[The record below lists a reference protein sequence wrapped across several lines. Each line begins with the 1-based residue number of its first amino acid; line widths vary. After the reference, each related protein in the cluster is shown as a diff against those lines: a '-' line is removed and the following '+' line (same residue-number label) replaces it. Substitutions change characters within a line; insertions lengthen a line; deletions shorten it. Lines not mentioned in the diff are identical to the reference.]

1 RDGLAASSGDRVHRG
16 DALVDRTLCHR
27 RRVQR
32 TAPGPRH
39 ARLHAEP
46 VESAVVS
53 PQSAGA
59 PPPHGQGSGRRDR
72 AHRLAHVH
80 GGDPVYRRRPR
91 GRRHLVHE
99 PEREADHDL
108 RRRLHDR
115 PNFLAHRTRLLP
127 QASRIY
133 RVRDRALPW
142 RQAAPAELPHP
153 GRGDDRALAAP
164 RAYRETPVRGQ
175 HARVDDRYLHRIRRG
190 VRCPHGRGYVHAR
203 AGHGSLPAVV
213 RPSDAPVQRAEHM
226 IRPHTDST
234 FQGLIGRIKRRQLLR
249 LGFLTGTLL
258 AVTEI
263 TALTVP
269 FIKVNKIL
277 GLGVKL
283 AVGSKDSV
291 FAQFKSTNDTPILN
305 IEGKFF
311 LIHAPGGLIA
321 AYRKCTHLGCSVPWN
336 AAEDQFHCPC
346 HGSLYDKHTAV
357 VKGGP
362 APKPLQ
368 LFHIIT
374 DASGTLIVDTNPLNV
389 IDRQANV
396 WDPKVLEITE

>member
-1 RDGLAASSGDRVHRG
+1 QAAVTDLHPSGR
-16 DALVDRTLCHR
+16 
-27 RRVQR
+27 
-32 TAPGPRH
+32 RH
-39 ARLHAEP
+39 ARP
-46 VESAVVS
+46 I
-53 PQSAGA
+53 G
-59 PPPHGQGSGRRDR
+59 
-72 AHRLAHVH
+72 
-80 GGDPVYRRRPR
+80 
-91 GRRHLVHE
+91 
-99 PEREADHDL
+99 
-108 RRRLHDR
+108 
-115 PNFLAHRTRLLP
+115 
-127 QASRIY
+127 
-133 RVRDRALPW
+133 
-142 RQAAPAELPHP
+142 
-153 GRGDDRALAAP
+153 AP
-164 RAYRETPVRGQ
+164 RADREAVVCGQ
-175 HARVDDRYLHRIRRG
+175 HSRVDDRDLHRIRR
-190 VRCPHGRGYVHAR
+190 RLSRAHGRGYIHAR
-203 AGHGSLPAVV
+203 AGHGSVPTVGRSL
-213 RPSDAPVQRAEHM
+213 DAPVPRAEHM

-234 FQGLIGRIKRRQLLR
+234 FQGLVGRIKRRQLFR
-249 LGFLTGTLL
+249 LGFLAGTLL

-305 IEGKFF
+305 LEGKFF

-321 AYRKCTHLGCSVPWN
+321 ADRKCTHLGCSVPWN